1 MGGYFMKQGTL
12 VVTTK
17 EVVLEGYTVT
27 RSLKGIDWKTVSC
40 LVYNNCEDP
49 DMSVIL
55 ELSKAKNYVKN
66 FIYISGN
73 LSSIY
78 YCIFQGLNADIYDDE
93 SYIMDAGILDF
104 LVDNYKSTGM
114 TIKGSNENLETLA
127 KGVAAFASGNVENL
141 QKLID
146 SPVLKKTL
154 DNALVQVDQSLART
168 SDIGTD
174 VVEVFSELNTYVNNL
189 LDRNKKTSA
198 EIENLEKVLKTYEEN
213 PSFSAGMKANSGFV
227 YPTFQVPM
235 SVQKVLY
242 VKVYGNCN
250 FLNSFLLAYQDY
262 LTMVKQKKCKV
273 LMIQPK
279 TATIMQKYKD
289 IPRIARDS
297 VAMMNFK
304 SDFYVTYE
312 PLKMVLEAFF
322 KQQAHVFIVIDYLGA
337 RDPMLKGHMVRQ
349 LNAVNSVSDIT
360 TFNLRLNTIISA
372 MVGVREGII
381 LPRIKGYSQANKTTK
396 LQMYSS
402 QCMDKYQKLDSILDL
417 G

>member
-1 MGGYFMKQGTL
+1 MKSGTL

-17 EVVLEGYTVT
+17 EVILEGYKVT
-27 RSLKGIDWKTVSC
+27 KTLKGVDWKNVTC
-40 LVYNNCEDP
+40 LVYNNCDDP

-55 ELSKAKNYVKN
+55 ELSKAKNFVKN
-66 FIYISGN
+66 FIYISNN

-93 SYIMDAGILDF
+93 SYLMDAGILDF
-104 LVDNYKSTGM
+104 LVENYKSTGM
-114 TIKGSNENLETLA
+114 TIKGNSENLEILA

-198 EIENLEKVLKTYEEN
+198 EIENLEKVLKTYEDN
-213 PSFSAGMKANSGFV
+213 PSFSAGMRANSGFV
-227 YPTFQVPM
+227 YPAFTVPITI
-235 SVQKVLY
+235 QRVLY
-242 VKVYGNCN
+242 VKVYDSCC
-250 FLNSFLLAYQDY
+250 FLNTLMLAYQDY

-273 LMIQPK
+273 LMLQPK
-279 TATIMQKYKD
+279 NELVMRKYKD

-297 VAMMNFK
+297 VSMMNFK

-312 PLKMVLEAFF
+312 PLKMVMDAFF
-322 KQQAHVFIVIDYLGA
+322 KQQSHVFIVIDYLGSKES
-337 RDPMLKGHMVRQ
+337 MLKGHMVKQ
-349 LNAVNSVSDIT
+349 LNAVSSVSDIK
-360 TFNLRLNTIISA
+360 TFNLNSDTVISPMIGVKEGLII
-372 MVGVREGII
+372 
-381 LPRIKGYSQANKTTK
+381 PRIKGFSSANRTTK

-402 QCMDKYQKLDSILDL
+402 QCMNLYERLDKILDL
-417 G
+417 N